1 MNFFNSVILSTTVS
15 IIDDIFDKVTTIVTK
30 VGDLFV
36 SLFESAVSI
45 FYNSETGLTIIGV
58 LSLVGIGFSLLMWA
72 FNFIRSLLKLR

>member
-1 MNFFNSVILSTTVS
+1 MNFLQTVN
-15 IIDDIFDKVTTIVTK
+15 IIDDIFDKVTAIVEK
-30 VGDLFV
+30 VGSLFV

-45 FYNSETGLTIIGV
+45 FYNAETGLTVIGV

>member
-1 MNFFNSVILSTTVS
+1 MNFLQTVN
-15 IIDDIFDKVTTIVTK
+15 IIDDIFEKVTTIVEK
-30 VGDLFV
+30 VGSLFV

-45 FYNSETGLTIIGV
+45 FYNAETGLTIIGV

>member
-1 MNFFNSVILSTTVS
+1 MNFLQTVN
-15 IIDDIFDKVTTIVTK
+15 IIDDIFEKVTSIVEQ
-30 VGDLFV
+30 VGSLFV

-45 FYNSETGLTIIGV
+45 FYNDETGLTIIGV